1 MNDYIRQLT
10 EMDAGLLLF
19 FNNAHNSFLDMLML
33 CFSGKWVWVPL
44 YLSVLYVMLRN
55 FNLKIVIACIAAIT
69 ITIVLTDQIG
79 ASIIRPLV
87 ERMRPSNP
95 NNPISS
101 SVHIVNG
108 YRGGRFGFP
117 SCHAANT
124 FGLTFMLMYLFRSR
138 KITLFF
144 ASWAL
149 IVCFS
154 RIYLGVHYPGDI
166 LAGIVLG
173 LIGAT
178 IAYNL
183 VEFVI
188 KIQRPRTYIHVA
200 SIWIVA
206 CISVM
211 AMLIYSA
218 IMACR

>member
-1 MNDYIRQLT
+1 
-10 EMDAGLLLF
+10 
-19 FNNAHNSFLDMLML
+19 MLML
-33 CFSGKWVWVPL
+33 CLSNKWVWIPL
-44 YLSVLYVMLRN
+44 YISILYVMLRN
-55 FNLKIVIACIAAIT
+55 FNIKIVIGCIVAIT
-69 ITIVLTDQIG
+69 ITIILTDQIG
-79 ASIIRPLV
+79 ASVIRPLV

-101 SVHIVNG
+101 SIHIVNG

-166 LAGIVLG
+166 LAGIILG
-173 LIGAT
+173 FFGAT

-188 KIQRPRTYIHVA
+188 KIRRPRTYIHANIIWITA
-200 SIWIVA
+200 SISI
-206 CISVM
+206 IGM
-211 AMLIYSA
+211 IIYST
-218 IMACR
+218 IMACK